1 MVSRLAIT
9 RLTTRSRVFRGR
21 EYSAMSRSLAPV
33 RGDQH
38 PLEDLELLQA
48 FARADRHA
56 GQRIL
61 GYVDR
66 HAGLVL
72 QTLVHTF
79 EESAAPGENDPLVQ
93 EVGGQLERA
102 TIKRVLVVTE

>member
-66 HAGLVL
+66 HARLVL
-72 QTLVHTF
+72 QALVHPL
-79 EESAAPGENDPLVQ
+79 EESAAAGEHDSLVH
-93 EVGGQLERA
+93 EVGSQLGRA
-102 TIKRVLVVTE
+102 SIQRVLDR